1 MATTTN
7 YGWTTPDD
15 TALVKDGASAI
26 RSLGSSIDSTL
37 KTQIDAQI
45 PKTIVDAKG
54 DLIAATAADVVARV
68 PVGTNGQVLTADSTA
83 SAGLAWTTP
92 SSSPLTTKGDLFT
105 YSTTNARL
113 GVGANGQYL
122 VADSTAATGLK
133 WQTLSVGGD
142 NWVLISSQSV
152 SAVSSVSFT
161 GLTGYKKLFLTCSNF
176 WGSAATNVIYYRLN
190 ADSGSNYLT
199 GSNIRISNNSRN
211 QSGQNTEII
220 ANLYTATSSNADR
233 NSIGLLI
240 EGCNGGGY
248 KPYSFIANGYNGSAG
263 DAYVGNGVYNST
275 SNISSINI
283 TLSAGTLTSSSGLSN
298 QFDLWGVA

>member
-113 GVGANGQYL
+113 GVGTNGQYL

-161 GLTGYKKLFLTCSNF
+161 GLTGYKKLFLAANNW
-176 WGSAATNVIYYRLN
+176 WGSASTNQIYFRLN
-190 ADSGSNYLT
+190 ADSASNYLT
-199 GSNIRISNNSRN
+199 GSIMRVNSAARNNS
-211 QSGQNTEII
+211 G
-220 ANLYTATSSNADR
+220 ATSQIIDNWYTTTVSGGER
-233 NSIGLLI
+233 NSIGLMI

-248 KPYSFIANGYNGSAG
+248 KPYTIFANGWNGSSADG
-263 DAYVGNGVYNST
+263 ILGSGLYYST

-283 TLSAGTLTSSSGLSN
+283 TLSAGTITSSSGN
-298 QFDLWGVA
+298 GNEFQLWGVA